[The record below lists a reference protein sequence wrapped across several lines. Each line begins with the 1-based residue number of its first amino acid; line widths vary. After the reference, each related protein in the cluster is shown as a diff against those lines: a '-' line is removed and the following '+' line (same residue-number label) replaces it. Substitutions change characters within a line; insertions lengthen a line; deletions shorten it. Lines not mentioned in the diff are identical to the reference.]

1 MKELDYELR
10 VQGLVQMQNSGSAL
24 LLHHAA
30 AKGRLEDVRYLVEK
44 KHYNPLQRD
53 QCGIAPFHMAAI
65 VGNVQVFKYCVT
77 ECNCNPACPGP
88 LGLTPL
94 HLASELGHLDIVK
107 YLVDIQQIDPLCE
120 DEYGNILCCTEFVL
134 VAVRQL
140 LSFLLQDFRSTLPS
154 QNS

>member
-1 MKELDYELR
+1 MQSLLDTVSSHTSGYGLELHFAVTLGKLD
-10 VQGLVQMQNSGSAL
+10 
-24 LLHHAA
+24 
-30 AKGRLEDVRYLVEK
+30 DVRLLVENK
-44 KHYNPLQRD
+44 QCKPMQRD
-53 QCGIAPFHMAAI
+53 QVGFAPFHMAAI